1 VIGRSPMRRRKLSL
15 ASVVGWGFLS
25 AVIAYVWVFAFVTV
39 LAAR

>member
-1 VIGRSPMRRRKLSL
+1 MRRRRLSI
-15 ASVVGWGFLS
+15 AAVVGWGLLS